1 MAMETGRIVEALRAA
16 LTEAE
21 RLREENQRLMSAAT
35 EPLAVIGMAC
45 RFPGGADSPEKLWE
59 ALEAG
64 RDMMTDIPDDRGW
77 DLTMLLGDGDTPGAS
92 IARQGGFLTDLP
104 RFDAEFFGI
113 SPREALAMDPQQ
125 RLALEVSWAAFEN
138 ARIDPH
144 ALKGSSTGVFLGVS
158 YAGYGTDAEELPPQI
173 MGYQLTGNAS
183 SVASGRIAYVMGL
196 EGPAVS
202 IDTACSS
209 SLVALHQ
216 ASQALRSGDCA
227 MALVGGSSV
236 MPTPTLFIEF
246 THQRGLAADGRIK
259 AFAAAADGF
268 AWAEGAGAIV
278 VERLS
283 DARRNGH
290 RVHAVI
296 RGSAINQDGA
306 SNGLAAPSSRAQ
318 AKVIRAALRN
328 AGLSPHEVD
337 AVEAH
342 GSGTV
347 LGDPIE
353 ATALLATYGQERPA
367 DQPLRLGSIKSNF
380 GHTGAAAGIA
390 GVLKMVLAISN
401 GALPKSL
408 HIDAPTPAVDWSSG
422 AVSLLT
428 ETIPW
433 PEAKPADDSGGR
445 PRPRRGAVS
454 GFGISGTN
462 VHVVFE
468 QAPADLADPVA
479 PAGQRL
485 PATAETPGTDVAPE
499 SPAAGGAAGE
509 APSPAAPVLLPVSG
523 DGGGALRAQ
532 AARLADHLAARPGL
546 TPADVGYSLAT
557 TRAELTARGTV
568 LAADR
573 EEALRGL
580 RALADG
586 VPDPDVAVG
595 PPSASGRPAFLF
607 TGQGAQRAGA
617 GQELYAAYPAY
628 AAAFDAACAA
638 LDPHLERPLRELA
651 FAAPGSPDAALL
663 DQTRYTQPVTFAV
676 QVALYR
682 LLESWGVRPGH
693 LIGHSVGELS
703 AAHLAG
709 VLPLSD
715 AAALVAARGR
725 LMGDLPPG
733 GAMAAIQASE
743 AELLPM
749 LAGREHEVSLGAV
762 NGPRAVVVSGDE
774 AAVDELVAHWA
785 AQGRKTRRL
794 AISIASHS
802 TRMDPILEP
811 FRDLAATLTFAEPE
825 IPVLSNVTG
834 RIAGPGELTSPDYWA
849 RHIRSAVRFLD
860 GMRTMAAA
868 GVTTFVELGPDS
880 ALSSMARDSLGEAAA
895 NSVVVPALRRD
906 RPEARTLLAGV
917 AAMQTR
923 GVRPDWDAVFAGTG
937 ARVAD
942 LPTYAFQ
949 GAGYWLG
956 ATGAGTPR
964 GTASASAP
972 APASAPVVAAAPAGA
987 GQGAEPAGQQAS
999 GTLRE
1004 RLAGLGPDERLA
1016 ELLGVVRLQVA
1027 RVLGHPSADHV
1038 DPAREL
1044 STLGFDSLS
1053 AVELSTSL
1061 STATR
1066 LALPSTLVFDHASVD
1081 ALTVHLDRELA
1092 GTAGGSATPAA
1103 PAARSAEGLS
1113 ALFERAVEL
1122 GRGEEAH
1129 DLLARF
1135 ADYRDQF
1142 APAGELA
1149 RPLRTVKLADGA
1161 DEPLLICFPT
1171 FIWRQ
1176 NFHQYA
1182 RFAAGLAGRRA
1193 ATVVGLPGFVTGEQL
1208 PASVDA
1214 LADALAQAAQQA
1226 AGERRFAVLGYSGG
1240 GNIAAVTAARLAA
1253 DGHAPAGLVLL
1264 DTPTW
1269 GGEHGLG
1276 ADWTD
1281 TLQNSLRERRE
1292 VVETSADDPGEA
1304 WLTARA
1310 RYAGFDYSLDALGVP
1325 TLLVR
1330 ASEPIGGH
1338 RGDDTEGWRVDW
1350 ALPHDTADVP
1360 GDHFSMIEADRAAAT
1375 AAAVDRWLAALDP
1388 S

>member
-16 LTEAE
+16 LTETE
-21 RLREENQRLMSAAT
+21 RLREENQRLLSAAT
-35 EPLAVIGMAC
+35 EPLAVVGMAC
-45 RFPGGADSPEKLWE
+45 RFPGGADTPEKLWE
-59 ALEAG
+59 ALESG

-77 DLTMLLGDGDTPGAS
+77 DLGMLLGDGDTPGAS

-125 RLALEVSWAAFEN
+125 RLALEVSWAAVEN

-144 ALKGSSTGVFLGVS
+144 SLKGSATGVFLGVS

-227 MALVGGSSV
+227 MALVGGASV

-328 AGLSPHEVD
+328 AGLSAHEVD
-337 AVEAH
+337 IVEAH
-342 GSGTV
+342 GSGTT

-353 ATALLATYGQERPA
+353 ASALLATYGQERPA

-401 GALPKSL
+401 GAMPKSL
-408 HIDAPTPAVDWSSG
+408 HIDAPTPAVDWDSG
-422 AVSLLT
+422 AVRLLT
-428 ETIPW
+428 ETITW
-433 PEAKPADDSGGR
+433 PEAKPADESGHQ

-462 VHVVFE
+462 VHAIFE
-468 QAPADLADPVA
+468 QAPAELADPAPPTGVRAPSAVGEGTVGERTVGEGAADAVAA
-479 PAGQRL
+479 PA
-485 PATAETPGTDVAPE
+485 V
-499 SPAAGGAAGE
+499 
-509 APSPAAPVLLPVSG
+509 PVLLPVSG
-523 DGGGALRAQ
+523 DGSRALRAQ
-532 AARLADHLAARPGL
+532 AARLADHLADRPEL
-546 TPADVGYSLAT
+546 AVADVGYSLAT

-586 VPDPDVAVG
+586 VPDPDAAVG

-617 GQELYAAYPAY
+617 GQELYATYPAY

-663 DQTRYTQPVTFAV
+663 DETRYTQPVTFAV

-709 VLPLSD
+709 VLSLPE
-715 AAALVAARGR
+715 AAELVAARGR
-725 LMGDLPPG
+725 LMGDLPSG

-743 AELLPM
+743 AELAPM
-749 LAGREHEVSLGAV
+749 LAGRDHEVSLGAV

-802 TRMDPILEP
+802 TRMDPILDA
-811 FRDLAATLTFAEPE
+811 FRDLAATMTFAEPE

-834 RIAGPGELTSPDYWA
+834 TIAGPGELTSPDYWA

-868 GVTTFVELGPDS
+868 GVTTYVELGPDS

-895 NSVVVPALRRD
+895 GAVVVPALRRD
-906 RPEARTLLAGV
+906 RPEARTLLAAV
-917 AAMQTR
+917 AAVQTR
-923 GVRPDWDAVFAGTG
+923 GVRPDWEAVFAGTG
-937 ARVAD
+937 ARVVD

-956 ATGAGTPR
+956 ATGAMHRT
-964 GTASASAP
+964 
-972 APASAPVVAAAPAGA
+972 AAAPAPSVSPVPA
-987 GQGAEPAGQQAS
+987 AEPAARQES
-999 GTLRE
+999 GTFRE
-1004 RLAGLGPDERLA
+1004 RLAGLGPDERPA

-1027 RVLGHPSADHV
+1027 RVLGHPSGEHV
-1038 DPAREL
+1038 DPDREL

-1053 AVELSTSL
+1053 AVELSTTL
-1061 STATR
+1061 SAVTGI
-1066 LALPSTLVFDHASVD
+1066 ALPSTLVFDHASVD
-1081 ALTVHLDRELA
+1081 ALAAHLDRELGDA
-1092 GTAGGSATPAA
+1092 VTGSAAPAA
-1103 PAARSAEGLS
+1103 PAVRSAEGLS
-1113 ALFERAVEL
+1113 GLFERAVEL

-1135 ADYRDQF
+1135 ADYRAQF
-1142 APAGELA
+1142 TTTAELT
-1149 RPLRTVKLADGA
+1149 RPLRTVKLADGP

-1182 RFAAGLAGRRA
+1182 RFAAGLGGRRA
-1193 ATVVGLPGFVTGEQL
+1193 TTVVGLPGFVSGEEL
-1208 PASVDA
+1208 PFSVDS
-1214 LADALAQAAQQA
+1214 LTEALAQAAQQA
-1226 AGERRFAVLGYSGG
+1226 AGGRRFAVLGYSGG

-1253 DGHAPAGLVLL
+1253 DGHAPAGLVLI

-1269 GGEHGLG
+1269 GGGHGLG

-1292 VVETSADDPGEA
+1292 VVETSADDAGEA

-1310 RYAGFDYSLDALGVP
+1310 RYAGFDYGLDALTAP

-1338 RGDDTEGWRVDW
+1338 QGGAAEGWRVDW
-1350 ALPHDTADVP
+1350 ALPHDTVDVP
-1360 GDHFSMIEADRAAAT
+1360 GDHFSMIEAEHAAAT
-1375 AAAVDRWLAALDP
+1375 AAAVDGWLSALDP
-1388 S
+1388 D